1 MAESRRPTRQTVL
14 SMTIARQFNVLVSSV
29 SLLVLAFAAAL
40 IYQFADLSG
49 EGARLLENLQQTSM
63 LNQELA
69 RGNSEHI
76 LQMQRQFV
84 QREPRF
90 AESLRE
96 LNYGLGEKYTEYLKL
111 DIGVEER
118 LTVERAKTLQ
128 FESSL
133 LSAQLASELA
143 DGRPA
148 EASARVQ
155 RLYQLHDEIRTE
167 FDKLSA
173 LQLAK
178 LRAVVVHLKEL
189 ADRGLMAVYTLIGLM
204 VVAAA
209 ASTFALRRRIL
220 GPVRAILAASERIR
234 QGDLTARVPV
244 RKADEFGQLTKG
256 FNFMAESLA
265 ESYASLERKV
275 EDRAN
280 QLQKVQA
287 KLSRAEKMS
296 AVGLLVSGVAHELN
310 NPLATIRGFAE
321 LARME
326 LTPGGDYAKGV
337 DLLEEADAQVERC
350 RKIVANLL
358 QFARQQEPQME
369 AVDVNGMID
378 QVLSLRKYELGTR
391 NITLVREFDPSNPVV
406 SADRSKMQQVILN
419 LLNNAHDAIRGED
432 RAGTIWIRTRATGAT
447 VVIEFLDDGPGF
459 RDPAKAFDPF
469 YTTKDVGQG
478 TGLGLSV
485 CYGIV
490 EEHGGEILAGNWEK
504 GARVA
509 MTLPVGDPAALK
521 KAEQPV
527 RGSSEAF
534 ADEPALKPGLRAL
547 VVDDEEMLVRLQVS
561 FLSKLGIEATGVATG
576 AEGIRHLEAHE
587 VDLIISDVRMPGAVD
602 GVQLYEWVRTNRPW
616 LARRFLFASGDLVG
630 LNLGDFFQQTP
641 VLRVEK
647 PFRFAEYADVVRQ
660 VLASGETYP

>member
-1 MAESRRPTRQTVL
+1 
-14 SMTIARQFNVLVSSV
+14 MTIARQFNVVVSSV
-29 SLLVLAFAAAL
+29 LLLVLAFAAAL
-40 IYQFADLSG
+40 AYQFATLSQ

-63 LNQELA
+63 LNQELV

-76 LQMQRQFV
+76 LRMQRQFV
-84 QREPRF
+84 RPEPRF
-90 AESLRE
+90 AESLGE
-96 LNYGLGEKYTEYLKL
+96 MNYSLGLRYIEYLKL
-111 DIGVEER
+111 DIDVQER
-118 LTVERAKTLQ
+118 LTVERAKMLQ

-133 LSAQLASELA
+133 LSMQIAGELVE
-143 DGRPA
+143 GRPA
-148 EASARVQ
+148 EAVDRVQ
-155 RLYQLHDEIRTE
+155 RVYSLHDEIRAE

-178 LRAVVVHLKEL
+178 LRAVVANLREL
-189 ADRGLMAVYTLIGLM
+189 AGRGLITLYTLIGLLI
-204 VVAAA
+204 VAAA
-209 ASTFALRRRIL
+209 ISMVALRRRIL
-220 GPVRAILAASERIR
+220 GPVRAILAVSERIR

-244 RKADEFGQLTKG
+244 QKADEFGQLTSG

-265 ESYASLERKV
+265 ESYAGLERKV
-275 EDRAN
+275 EDRA
-280 QLQKVQA
+280 QQVREVQA

-326 LTPGGDYAKGV
+326 LTPAGDYAKGV
-337 DLLEEADAQVERC
+337 SLLEEADAQVERC

-358 QFARQQEPQME
+358 QFARQHEPRME
-369 AVDVNGMID
+369 AVDVNDMID
-378 QVLSLRKYELGTR
+378 QVLSLREYELGTR
-391 NITLVREFDPSNPVV
+391 NITVVREFDPSNPVM
-406 SADRSKMQQVILN
+406 SADRSRMQQVILN
-419 LLNNAHDAIRGED
+419 LLNNAHDAIRGES
-432 RAGTIWIRTRATGAT
+432 RAGTIWIRTRATAAH

-459 RDPAKAFDPF
+459 RDASKAFDPF

-490 EEHGGEILAGNWEK
+490 AEHGGEIVAGNWEK

-509 MTLPVGDPAALK
+509 MTLPLGDVATLPTAEPFVRAVSEPAADGQTG
-521 KAEQPV
+521 QPM
-527 RGSSEAF
+527 
-534 ADEPALKPGLRAL
+534 LNAL

-561 FLSKLGIEATGVATG
+561 YLEKLGIQAAGVSTG
-576 AEGIRHLEAHE
+576 AEGIRHLEAHD

-602 GVQLYEWVRTNRPW
+602 GVQLYEWVRINRPW
-616 LARRFLFASGDLVG
+616 LVRRFIFASGDLVG

-647 PFRFAEYADVVRQ
+647 PFSFSEYTDVVRQ
-660 VLASGETYP
+660 VLASGGR